1 MFLHYSEMFLSSEKP
16 QLFYKVVLELLIVA
30 KYWEWAQDLQVH
42 GGIIPVIQWSGLTY
56 LPLPK

>member
-30 KYWEWAQDLQVH
+30 KYWERAQDLQVH
-42 GGIIPVIQWSGLTY
+42 GGMIPVIQ
-56 LPLPK
+56 